1 MILREKTK
9 ANNRTR
15 GENSEEMVH
24 AISVKRSREASR
36 KQSLHCWKETWKTHS
51 KDKENQGELSTNR

>member
-9 ANNRTR
+9 ANHRTR

-24 AISVKRSREASR
+24 AISVKRSRETLENSLSIAGRRHGRHTASTKR
-36 KQSLHCWKETWKTHS
+36 IKATLA
-51 KDKENQGELSTNR
+51 